1 MKWKRLMWPEEGFT
15 LIEIM
20 ITLVIMSIGLM
31 ALAGL
36 QVSAIRG
43 NAFSKRLTTAISIA
57 QSRLEQVKNTPYANI
72 QSESPTQVAVSNP
85 NLNFTRQVTVT
96 NNSPLPNT
104 KRVEVVVTWTQASKT
119 YTVPISTIISP

>member
-104 KRVEVVVTWTQASKT
+104 KRVEVTVTWTQASKT
-119 YTVPISTIISP
+119 YTVPISTIISQ